1 MWPNENTINA
11 AQPFTVS
18 VQKAP
23 AQGDVA
29 FLLGAGASV
38 EAQVPDTVHLIQDFA
53 EQTTWATQI
62 QTLLK
67 ELREWAKTQ
76 GRVVDVE
83 LVLETLQRLAD
94 WPQEP
99 LAALQ
104 RQPVEIDGIEPRKVL
119 EALRDFIKQKVVVD
133 PEKTA
138 YLDPLRGFVDSEKPL
153 SVYSLN
159 YDTAIEVFC
168 AKHRLA
174 YRDGFGED
182 WNPKVFDDQ
191 NVDLLL
197 FKLHGSVTWYRTDRG
212 RFLKIPVM
220 LKDSTVRLITTERAT
235 ALMLYP
241 AQKLAYVEPLFELL
255 LQMKKRLATCQF
267 LVAVGYSF
275 RDDHVR
281 QILWDVA
288 RVSPEFTVILI
299 SPDAGNVYREK
310 LALYASDIPSSL
322 QGRVICLPFAFGKAL
337 PVLQREFIKIAR
349 DFAQEWRDR
358 SLEERQGFL
367 PPWTQAAK
375 LASQYGHIEA
385 ARTILEKAEA
395 KKNIWYTDHLEI
407 VVRGL
412 FFATANNDTVATE
425 YFLTETEKVW
435 RAFVADAEVDV
446 SHIKLQIIAKRNNY
460 QSSVRD
466 LVEKNRALQSDITRY
481 QRLMIENSKASEG
494 ILKIRELLMAIEA
507 EMACWDEAGGIS
519 PERYAENRK
528 ANIELDFQ
536 HLLANLQN
544 EKDPGR
550 FKQMGEFSLEPRIRK
565 TESTIIMRIFQN
577 TRNSLSVSPSNTRG
591 M

>member
-1 MWPNENTINA
+1 M
-11 AQPFTVS
+11 
-18 VQKAP
+18 
-23 AQGDVA
+23 
-29 FLLGAGASV
+29 
-38 EAQVPDTVHLIQDFA
+38 
-53 EQTTWATQI
+53 
-62 QTLLK
+62 
-67 ELREWAKTQ
+67 
-76 GRVVDVE
+76 
-83 LVLETLQRLAD
+83 
-94 WPQEP
+94 
-99 LAALQ
+99 
-104 RQPVEIDGIEPRKVL
+104 L

-182 WNPKVFDDQ
+182 WNPRVFDDQ

-197 FKLHGSVTWYRTDRG
+197 FKLHGSITWYRTDRG

-241 AQKLAYVEPLFELL
+241 AQKLAYIEPLFELL

-367 PPWTQAAK
+367 PAWTQAAK

-385 ARTILEKAEA
+385 TRTILEKTEA
-395 KKNIWYTDHLEI
+395 KENIWYTDHLEI

-435 RAFVADAEVDV
+435 QAFVADAEVDV
-446 SHIKLQIIAKRNNY
+446 SHNKLQIIAEGNSH
-460 QSSVRD
+460 QSYARD

-494 ILKIRELLMAIEA
+494 ILKIRKLLMAIEA

-528 ANIELDFQ
+528 ANIGLDFQ

-544 EKDPGR
+544 EKDPER

-577 TRNSLSVSPSNTRG
+577 TRKQLNRRARS
-591 M
+591 

>member
-1 MWPNENTINA
+1 MWPNENTINT
-11 AQPFTVS
+11 AQPFAVS

-53 EQTTWATQI
+53 KQTRWGTQI
-62 QTLLK
+62 RALLEK
-67 ELREWAKTQ
+67 LREWAKTQ

-182 WNPKVFDDQ
+182 WNPRVFDDQ

-197 FKLHGSVTWYRTDRG
+197 FKLHGSITWYRTDRG

-367 PPWTQAAK
+367 PAWTQAAK

-385 ARTILEKAEA
+385 ARTILEKTEA
-395 KKNIWYTDHLEI
+395 KENIWYTDHLEI

-544 EKDPGR
+544 EKDPER

-577 TRNSLSVSPSNTRG
+577 TRKQLNRRARS
-591 M
+591 

>member
-182 WNPKVFDDQ
+182 WNPRVFDDQ

-197 FKLHGSVTWYRTDRG
+197 FKLHGSITWYRTDRG

-241 AQKLAYVEPLFELL
+241 AQKLAYIEPLFELL

-367 PPWTQAAK
+367 PAWTQAAK

-385 ARTILEKAEA
+385 ARTILEKTEA
-395 KKNIWYTDHLEI
+395 KENIWYTDHLEI

-435 RAFVADAEVDV
+435 QAFVADAEVDV
-446 SHIKLQIIAKRNNY
+446 SHNKLQIIAEGNSH
-460 QSSVRD
+460 QSYARD

-494 ILKIRELLMAIEA
+494 ILKIRKLLMAIEA
-507 EMACWDEAGGIS
+507 EMACWNEAGGIS

-528 ANIELDFQ
+528 ANIGLDFQ

-544 EKDPGR
+544 EKDPER

-577 TRNSLSVSPSNTRG
+577 TRKQLNRRARS
-591 M
+591 

>member
-11 AQPFTVS
+11 AQPFAVS

-182 WNPKVFDDQ
+182 WNPRVFDDQ

-197 FKLHGSVTWYRTDRG
+197 FKLHGSITWYRTDRG

-241 AQKLAYVEPLFELL
+241 AQKLAYIEPLFELL

-367 PPWTQAAK
+367 PAWTQAAK

-385 ARTILEKAEA
+385 TRTILEKTEA
-395 KKNIWYTDHLEI
+395 KENIWYTDHLEI

-435 RAFVADAEVDV
+435 QAFVADAEVDV
-446 SHIKLQIIAKRNNY
+446 SHNKLQIIAEGNSH
-460 QSSVRD
+460 QSYARD

-494 ILKIRELLMAIEA
+494 ILKIRKLLMAIEA

-528 ANIELDFQ
+528 ANIGLDFQ

-544 EKDPGR
+544 EKDPER

-577 TRNSLSVSPSNTRG
+577 TRKQLNRRARS
-591 M
+591 

>member
-53 EQTTWATQI
+53 KQTRWGTQI
-62 QTLLK
+62 RALLEK
-67 ELREWAKTQ
+67 LREWAKTQ

-182 WNPKVFDDQ
+182 WNPRVFDDQ

-197 FKLHGSVTWYRTDRG
+197 FKLHGSITWYRTDRG

-241 AQKLAYVEPLFELL
+241 AQKLAYIEPLFELL

-367 PPWTQAAK
+367 PAWTQAAK

-385 ARTILEKAEA
+385 TRTILEKTEA
-395 KKNIWYTDHLEI
+395 KENIWYTDHLEI

-435 RAFVADAEVDV
+435 QAFVADAEVDV
-446 SHIKLQIIAKRNNY
+446 SHNKLQIIAEGNSH
-460 QSSVRD
+460 QSYARD

-494 ILKIRELLMAIEA
+494 ILKIRKLLMAIEA
-507 EMACWDEAGGIS
+507 EMACWNEAGGIS

-528 ANIELDFQ
+528 ANIGLDFQ

-544 EKDPGR
+544 EKDPER

-577 TRNSLSVSPSNTRG
+577 TRKQLNRRARS
-591 M
+591 

>member
-11 AQPFTVS
+11 AQPFAVS

-53 EQTTWATQI
+53 KQTRWGTQI
-62 QTLLK
+62 RALLEK
-67 ELREWAKTQ
+67 LREWAKTQ

-182 WNPKVFDDQ
+182 WNPRVFDDQ

-197 FKLHGSVTWYRTDRG
+197 FKLHGSITWYRTDRG

-241 AQKLAYVEPLFELL
+241 AQKLAYIEPLFELL

-385 ARTILEKAEA
+385 ARTILEKTEA
-395 KKNIWYTDHLEI
+395 KENIWYTDHLEI

-435 RAFVADAEVDV
+435 QAFVADAEVDV
-446 SHIKLQIIAKRNNY
+446 SHNKLQIIAEGNSH
-460 QSSVRD
+460 QSYARD

-494 ILKIRELLMAIEA
+494 ILKIRKLLMAIEA
-507 EMACWDEAGGIS
+507 EMACWNEAGGIS

-528 ANIELDFQ
+528 ANIGLDFQ

-544 EKDPGR
+544 EKDPER

-577 TRNSLSVSPSNTRG
+577 TRKQLNRRARS
-591 M
+591 

>member
-53 EQTTWATQI
+53 KQTRWGTQI
-62 QTLLK
+62 RALLEK
-67 ELREWAKTQ
+67 LREWAKTQ

-182 WNPKVFDDQ
+182 WNPRVFDDQ

-197 FKLHGSVTWYRTDRG
+197 FKLHGSITWYRTDRG

-241 AQKLAYVEPLFELL
+241 AQKLAYIEPLFELL

-367 PPWTQAAK
+367 PAWTQAAK

-385 ARTILEKAEA
+385 ARTILEKTEA
-395 KKNIWYTDHLEI
+395 KENIWYTDHLEI

-435 RAFVADAEVDV
+435 QAFVADAEVDV
-446 SHIKLQIIAKRNNY
+446 SHNKLQIIAEGNSH
-460 QSSVRD
+460 QSYARD

-494 ILKIRELLMAIEA
+494 ILKIRKLLMAIEA
-507 EMACWDEAGGIS
+507 EMACWNEAGGIS

-528 ANIELDFQ
+528 ANIGLDFQ

-544 EKDPGR
+544 EKDPER

-577 TRNSLSVSPSNTRG
+577 TRKQLNRRARS
-591 M
+591 

>member
-11 AQPFTVS
+11 AQPFAVS

-53 EQTTWATQI
+53 KQTRWGTQI
-62 QTLLK
+62 RALLEK
-67 ELREWAKTQ
+67 LREWAKTQ

-182 WNPKVFDDQ
+182 WNPRVFDDQ

-197 FKLHGSVTWYRTDRG
+197 FKLHGSITWYRTDRG

-241 AQKLAYVEPLFELL
+241 AQKLAYIEPLFELL

-367 PPWTQAAK
+367 PAWTQAAK

-385 ARTILEKAEA
+385 TRTILEKTEA
-395 KKNIWYTDHLEI
+395 KENIWYTDHLEI

-435 RAFVADAEVDV
+435 QAFVADAEVDV
-446 SHIKLQIIAKRNNY
+446 SHNKLQIIAEGNSH
-460 QSSVRD
+460 QSYARD

-494 ILKIRELLMAIEA
+494 ILKIRKLLMAIEA

-528 ANIELDFQ
+528 ANIGLDFQ

-544 EKDPGR
+544 EKDPER

-577 TRNSLSVSPSNTRG
+577 TRKQLNRRARS
-591 M
+591 

>member
-104 RQPVEIDGIEPRKVL
+104 RQPVEINGIEPRKVL

-182 WNPKVFDDQ
+182 WNPRVFDDQ

-299 SPDAGNVYREK
+299 SPDAGNVYKEK
-310 LALYASDIPSSL
+310 LAWYASDIPSSL
-322 QGRVICLPFAFGKAL
+322 RGRVICLPFAFGKAL

-367 PPWTQAAK
+367 PAWTQAAK

-385 ARTILEKAEA
+385 TRTILEKTEA
-395 KKNIWYTDHLEI
+395 KENIWYTDHLEI

-435 RAFVADAEVDV
+435 QAFVADAEVDV
-446 SHIKLQIIAKRNNY
+446 SHNKLQIIAEGNSH
-460 QSSVRD
+460 QSYARD

>member
-182 WNPKVFDDQ
+182 WNPRVFDDQ

-197 FKLHGSVTWYRTDRG
+197 FKLHGSITWYRTDRG

-241 AQKLAYVEPLFELL
+241 AQKLAYIEPLFELL

-367 PPWTQAAK
+367 PAWTQAAK

-385 ARTILEKAEA
+385 TRTILEKTEA
-395 KKNIWYTDHLEI
+395 KENIWYTDHLEI

-435 RAFVADAEVDV
+435 QAFVADAEVDV
-446 SHIKLQIIAKRNNY
+446 SHNKLQIIAEGNSH
-460 QSSVRD
+460 QSYARD

-494 ILKIRELLMAIEA
+494 ILKIRKLLMAIEA
-507 EMACWDEAGGIS
+507 EMACWNEAGGIS

-528 ANIELDFQ
+528 ANIGLDFQ

-544 EKDPGR
+544 EKDPER

-577 TRNSLSVSPSNTRG
+577 TRKQLNRRARS
-591 M
+591 

>member
-11 AQPFTVS
+11 AQPFAVS

-53 EQTTWATQI
+53 KQTRWGTQI
-62 QTLLK
+62 RALLEK
-67 ELREWAKTQ
+67 LREWAKTQ

-182 WNPKVFDDQ
+182 WNPRVFDDQ

-197 FKLHGSVTWYRTDRG
+197 FKLHGSITWYRTDRG

-241 AQKLAYVEPLFELL
+241 AQKLAYIEPLFELL

-367 PPWTQAAK
+367 PAWTQAAK

-435 RAFVADAEVDV
+435 QAFVADAEVDV
-446 SHIKLQIIAKRNNY
+446 SHNKLQIIAEGNSH
-460 QSSVRD
+460 QSYARD

-494 ILKIRELLMAIEA
+494 ILKIRKLLMAIEA
-507 EMACWDEAGGIS
+507 EMACWNEAGGIS

-528 ANIELDFQ
+528 ANIGLDFQ

-544 EKDPGR
+544 EKDPER

-577 TRNSLSVSPSNTRG
+577 TRKQLNRRARS
-591 M
+591 

>member
-11 AQPFTVS
+11 AQPFAVS

-182 WNPKVFDDQ
+182 WNPRVFDDQ

-197 FKLHGSVTWYRTDRG
+197 FKLHGSITWYRTDRG

-241 AQKLAYVEPLFELL
+241 AQKLAYIEPLFELL

-367 PPWTQAAK
+367 PAWTQAAK

-385 ARTILEKAEA
+385 TRTILEKTEA
-395 KKNIWYTDHLEI
+395 KENIWYTDHLEI

-435 RAFVADAEVDV
+435 QAFVADAEVDV
-446 SHIKLQIIAKRNNY
+446 SHNKLQIIAEGNSH
-460 QSSVRD
+460 QSYARD

-494 ILKIRELLMAIEA
+494 ILKIRKLLMAIEA
-507 EMACWDEAGGIS
+507 EMACWNEAGGIS

-528 ANIELDFQ
+528 ANIGLDFQ

-544 EKDPGR
+544 EKDPER

-577 TRNSLSVSPSNTRG
+577 TRKQLNRRARS
-591 M
+591 

>member
-182 WNPKVFDDQ
+182 WNPRVFDDQ

-197 FKLHGSVTWYRTDRG
+197 FKLHGSITWYRTDRG

-241 AQKLAYVEPLFELL
+241 AQKLAYIEPLFELL

-299 SPDAGNVYREK
+299 SPDAGNVYKEK
-310 LALYASDIPSSL
+310 LAWYASDIPSSL
-322 QGRVICLPFAFGKAL
+322 RGRVICLPFAFGKAL

-507 EMACWDEAGGIS
+507 EMACWNEAGGIS

>member
-11 AQPFTVS
+11 AQPFAVS

-53 EQTTWATQI
+53 KQTRWGTQI
-62 QTLLK
+62 RALLEK
-67 ELREWAKTQ
+67 LREWAKTQ

-182 WNPKVFDDQ
+182 WNPRVFDDQ

-197 FKLHGSVTWYRTDRG
+197 FKLHGSITWYRTDRG

-241 AQKLAYVEPLFELL
+241 AQKLAYIEPLFELL

-367 PPWTQAAK
+367 PAWTQAAK

-385 ARTILEKAEA
+385 ARTILEKTEA
-395 KKNIWYTDHLEI
+395 KENIWYTDHLEI

-435 RAFVADAEVDV
+435 QAFVADAEVDV
-446 SHIKLQIIAKRNNY
+446 SHNKLQIIAEGNSH
-460 QSSVRD
+460 QSYARD

-494 ILKIRELLMAIEA
+494 ILKIRKLLMAIEA
-507 EMACWDEAGGIS
+507 EMACWNEAGGIS

-528 ANIELDFQ
+528 ANIGLDFQ

-544 EKDPGR
+544 EKDPER

-577 TRNSLSVSPSNTRG
+577 TRKQLNRRARS
-591 M
+591 

>member
-104 RQPVEIDGIEPRKVL
+104 RQPVEINGIEPRKVL

-299 SPDAGNVYREK
+299 SPDAGNVYKEK
-310 LALYASDIPSSL
+310 LAWYASDIPSSL
-322 QGRVICLPFAFGKAL
+322 RGRVICLPFAFGKAL